1 MQTYDRDIVFN
12 KIMRVLNA
20 LLKAIVIVI
29 FIFPFYWMVSTSL
42 KDLTEA
48 LQFPPTLIPKK
59 IQGGSHCK
67 VLYQFRNRQPDG
79 AGAAVSGYRTG
90 GLQPFPPRVPRK
102 KALFRSGAFRTD
114 DSSADYVPAGVLHVQ
129 PGKAFGNAA
138 SPDSALY
145 LQSLRNLHAAPVF
158 HADSPG
164 GNRGGQA
171 G

>member
-59 IQGGSHCK
+59 SNGKTSPMCLRWFPLQGT
-67 VLYQFRNRQPDG
+67 LPI
-79 AGAAVSGYRTG
+79 
-90 GLQPFPPRVPRK
+90 P
-102 KALFRSGAFRTD
+102 
-114 DSSADYVPAGVLHVQ
+114 
-129 PGKAFGNAA
+129 
-138 SPDSALY
+138 
-145 LQSLRNLHAAPVF
+145 
-158 HADSPG
+158 
-164 GNRGGQA
+164 
-171 G
+171 